1 MKTYINNAIIGN
13 KEVKLSLTEK
23 GEIVRICYPNVD
35 FRQFIEF
42 LHMGVKINDSGII
55 YLHND
60 VNNVY
65 NQEYIEDTNVLKTD
79 IKNTYFNLKMEQTD
93 FVSTQ
98 KNVIIRKYV
107 FTNEHEIPLDINFLI
122 HSKMVTDTNNFV
134 SAKVLENGLL
144 QYSHGYNMAIISND
158 LKLEGHKIHGA
169 DEVVASGILW
179 DKDYIGMSNNSAV
192 SYEIG
197 VLNPKETKEFNVL
210 IYISDN
216 KEKKRADDI
225 ENEIEDLKKLD
236 IKKELQNT
244 KKYWKSYLKSHMVHD
259 ITDGSTYKE
268 KIMNIYKRTI
278 LLYPLL
284 TNYQTGGV
292 SASMEIDEGFS
303 KCRKIFVLLAKR
315 CCIHNKSRRPFE
327 NGKRNRK
334 IL

>member
-13 KEVKLSLTEK
+13 KEVKAGLTEK

-42 LHMGVKINDSGII
+42 LHIGVKINDSGII

-60 VNNVY
+60 VNNIY
-65 NQEYIEDTNVLKTD
+65 SQEYIEDTNILKTE

-93 FVSTQ
+93 FALTS
-98 KNVIIRKYV
+98 KNIIARKYV
-107 FTNEHEIPLDINFLI
+107 FINEHEIPLDIKFLI
-122 HSKMVTDTNNFV
+122 HSKMLTDENNFV
-134 SAKVLENGLL
+134 STKIIENGLL

-158 LKLEGHKIHGA
+158 LKLDGHKIHGA
-169 DEVVASGILW
+169 NEVIGSALLQ

-216 KEKKRADDI
+216 KEKKRTNDI
-225 ENEIEDLKKLD
+225 ESEIEEIKKLD

-244 KKYWKSYLKSHMVHD
+244 KKYWKNYLKSHIVHD
-259 ITDGSTYKE
+259 ISDGSTYKE

-284 TNYQTGGV
+284 TNYQTGAV
-292 SASMEIDEGFS
+292 SAAMEIDESFS
-303 KCRKIFVLLAKR
+303 KCRKIFILLAKR
-315 CCIHNKSRRPFE
+315 CCIHNKSRRPFK
-327 NGKRNRK
+327 NGKGIRK